1 MIKLVF
7 GFALCLHL
15 TSGIAIEEP
24 KQPSDVLDLA
34 ARVGTWFL
42 AMGAYSGRQERPYGR
57 PDEFGTNDD
66 LPDVYIPNELT
77 GSEIEKAFR
86 LSGHK
91 QAVIEINELL
101 DYLSFVNG
109 RGGPPFFRENIVEIK
124 DGHFTLQKDIIE
136 TAKGGLQQ
144 IIELEEK
151 DEIIELAVTIM
162 EQLKVKT
169 KFEDWDDMSAEAN
182 RIYQEVM
189 GKVLEKGFLKL
200 GDDGF
205 YTLTKTTTEIVSQLV
220 EENILSDEKRWRLG
234 SEPSFQDVKE
244 YEAFEERVMNM
255 INSASVI
262 VKLPQELTWSGLKSA
277 IQAMYKKAI
286 SQIHVFQFLTKKLE
300 YIELDKEVGI
310 SKLSPFITQA
320 FTDNLYWMFR
330 YMTPLRQL

>member
-1 MIKLVF
+1 M
-7 GFALCLHL
+7 
-15 TSGIAIEEP
+15 
-24 KQPSDVLDLA
+24 
-34 ARVGTWFL
+34 
-42 AMGAYSGRQERPYGR
+42 
-57 PDEFGTNDD
+57 
-66 LPDVYIPNELT
+66 
-77 GSEIEKAFR
+77 
-86 LSGHK
+86 
-91 QAVIEINELL
+91 
-101 DYLSFVNG
+101 
-109 RGGPPFFRENIVEIK
+109 
-124 DGHFTLQKDIIE
+124 
-136 TAKGGLQQ
+136 
-144 IIELEEK
+144 
-151 DEIIELAVTIM
+151 
-162 EQLKVKT
+162 
-169 KFEDWDDMSAEAN
+169 
-182 RIYQEVM
+182 
-189 GKVLEKGFLKL
+189 

-234 SEPSFQDVKE
+234 PEPSFQDVKE

>member
-1 MIKLVF
+1 
-7 GFALCLHL
+7 
-15 TSGIAIEEP
+15 
-24 KQPSDVLDLA
+24 
-34 ARVGTWFL
+34 
-42 AMGAYSGRQERPYGR
+42 MG
-57 PDEFGTNDD
+57 
-66 LPDVYIPNELT
+66 
-77 GSEIEKAFR
+77 
-86 LSGHK
+86 
-91 QAVIEINELL
+91 
-101 DYLSFVNG
+101 
-109 RGGPPFFRENIVEIK
+109 
-124 DGHFTLQKDIIE
+124 
-136 TAKGGLQQ
+136 
-144 IIELEEK
+144 
-151 DEIIELAVTIM
+151 
-162 EQLKVKT
+162 

-182 RIYQEVM
+182 RIYQEAM

-234 SEPSFQDVKE
+234 PEPSFQDVKE

-286 SQIHVFQFLTKKLE
+286 SQTHVFQFLTKKLE
-300 YIELDKEVGI
+300 YIELVKEVGI

-330 YMTPLRQL
+330 YMTPLRQLLEEQLLQYFMVQVQFPVLIG